1 MSGHPH
7 APVRPAIADTVTL
20 PPSRTALEYV
30 HMRIRLFGHHL
41 HLPLLLLVLAELL
54 AFIAAFWGAV
64 VLRLGIDFAAIEAVH
79 GPLLP
84 RALIFAVACS
94 VSFLALGLYGIRQR
108 LGVFGVGLRV
118 TIALLASL
126 VVVATISYLAPAMEI
141 GRGVLALATLLAA
154 VLVSCL
160 RALAFS
166 LMNLQGIKKR
176 VLVYG
181 DSPRMAAFTR
191 MRRRSDRAGYHLVG
205 IVHHPGD
212 SADPLGEPVFEAPDG
227 LKALCEKLDVEEL
240 VVALRDRRQGLPV
253 KELLQCRLAGISVI
267 EFISFMERETGR
279 IQLDLLSP
287 GWMIFG
293 EGFRRDGLRL
303 FTSRALDFIASGIL
317 LLLASPIMVVAA
329 LAIWLE
335 DGRKGGGVLYRQNR
349 VGLDGR
355 VFGLTKFRSMRVD
368 AEAAGAQWARK
379 DDPRVTRVGAFM
391 RKTRI
396 DELPQLFNVLRGHM
410 GFVGPRPERP
420 EFVTQL
426 EEKIPFYT
434 YRHTVKPGL
443 TGWAQ
448 ISDPYGSSIE
458 DAKQKLQYDLY
469 YVKNHNLLFDLTI
482 LVQTVEVVLMGKG
495 AR

>member
-1 MSGHPH
+1 
-7 APVRPAIADTVTL
+7 
-20 PPSRTALEYV
+20 
-30 HMRIRLFGHHL
+30 MRIRLFGHYL
-41 HLPLLLLVLAELL
+41 HLPLLILVLAEYLALCGAMVLALL
-54 AFIAAFWGAV
+54 VRLGPEGVVFEMEQKGPLWPRV
-64 VLRLGIDFAAIEAVH
+64 VLFATS
-79 GPLLP
+79 
-84 RALIFAVACS
+84 CS

-108 LGVFGVGLRV
+108 IGVLGIGLRV
-118 TIALLASL
+118 VIALVIALIL
-126 VVVATISYLAPAMEI
+126 VAILSYLVPAIEI
-141 GRGVLALATLLAA
+141 GRGVLAISAALAA
-154 VLVSCL
+154 AFTFLL
-160 RALAFS
+160 RVIAS
-166 LMNLQGIKKR
+166 RLMDLQQIKKR

-181 DSPRMAAFTR
+181 HGTRMAAFAR

-212 SADPLGEPVFEAPDG
+212 PVSSIGERVYDAPDG
-227 LKALCEKLDVEEL
+227 LKALCQELDIDEL
-240 VVALRDRRQGLPV
+240 VVALQDRRQALPV

-293 EGFRRDGLRL
+293 DGFRRDSMRL
-303 FTSRALDFIASGIL
+303 FTARALDF
-317 LLLASPIMVVAA
+317 LASAVLLVLTSPVMLLAA

-335 DGRKGGGVLYRQNR
+335 DGRPVFYRQDR
-349 VGLDGR
+349 VGFEGK
-355 VFGLTKFRSMRVD
+355 VFKLTKFRSMRKD
-368 AEAAGAQWARK
+368 AEAGGAQWAKIR
-379 DDPRVTRVGAFM
+379 DPRVTRVGAFI

-396 DELPQLFNVLRGHM
+396 DELPQLLNVLRGHM

-420 EFVTQL
+420 EFVAQL
-426 EEKIPFYT
+426 EEQIPYYS
-434 YRHTVKPGL
+434 YRHSVKPGL

-448 ISDPYGSSIE
+448 ISYAYGSSVE

-482 LVQTVEVVLMGKG
+482 LLQTVEVVLMGKG